1 MTRRPNEPTPA
12 FAPAFLR
19 GVAHFNAR
27 EFWEAHEAWEE
38 LWLAS
43 ESDLVEFL
51 QGMIQLAAA
60 YHHVRRGTLRGAVR
74 LFDAALRRLDS
85 FPLRFCGIDRSRAD
99 EAARRHRSWA
109 AAQITRD
116 SADSLADSEY
126 PALERLTTSD
136 VFTPPRN
143 PW

>member
-1 MTRRPNEPTPA
+1 MTSRPTAPKPP

-19 GVAHFNAR
+19 GIAHFNAQ

-43 ESDLVEFL
+43 ESDLGEFL

-74 LFDAALRRLDS
+74 LFDAALRRLDA
-85 FPLRFCGIDRSRAD
+85 FPLRFCEIDRSRAD
-99 EAARRHRSWA
+99 EASRRHRSWA
-109 AAQITRD
+109 ADQIAHEEAGLLD
-116 SADSLADSEY
+116 ILEY
-126 PALERLTTSD
+126 PALELLTKSED
-136 VFTPPRN
+136 FVPPRD

>member
-74 LFDAALRRLDS
+74 LFDASLRRLDP
-85 FPLRFCGIDRSRAD
+85 FPLRFCEIDRSRAD

-109 AAQITRD
+109 AGQIAGEGT
-116 SADSLADSEY
+116 DSLAISEY
-126 PALERLTTSD
+126 PALELLTRSEEF
-136 VFTPPRN
+136 VPPRN